1 MSISSLISIY
11 LQVELG
17 EGVERRED
25 MGGGGGGGGGR
36 DKILS
41 GFSRGNGN
49 DVTAASTEGGPF
61 E

>member
-1 MSISSLISIY
+1 M
-11 LQVELG
+11 ELG